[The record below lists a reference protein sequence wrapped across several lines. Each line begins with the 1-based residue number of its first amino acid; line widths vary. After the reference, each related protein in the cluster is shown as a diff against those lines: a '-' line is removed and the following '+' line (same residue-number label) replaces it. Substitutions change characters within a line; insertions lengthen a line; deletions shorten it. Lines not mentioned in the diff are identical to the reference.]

1 MPKKSKK
8 PLNWKLEEYARIN
21 NVAPEEI
28 EHFKEFEMEL
38 ERGRD
43 IPEQWSRELWP
54 PKLFP
59 KEALEFYQK
68 SERNIEIENKWLE
81 IAQTDPFKA
90 MIDVEND
97 LESLP
102 LVRNHVWTDVP
113 CHPCPC
119 PCQPDD
125 KLQDSPFLLPKVEK
139 HAEIINDILV
149 KSWET
154 QGSSCRDISVHKDQ
168 VLMSGQIKDVHGML
182 LYYFKCLN
190 VADDL
195 KQVIGVTE
203 CSLMRPPFLQANS
216 WLKTGN
222 GHVID
227 NLFSSKG
234 TPEQCRG
241 VLQFTHYIDD
251 DPALPK
257 YADNPNF
264 RSILG
269 GEYERKLYSPDQ
281 VMEQNVAMYSSLHA
295 NGPFRNALYDVKMRK
310 YIKEKYGVVIESLIQ
325 KWSKLCWNCGKA
337 SENLKKCGMCK
348 MSLYC
353 SKTCQIKDW
362 KRNHKLRHMVLGGY
376 FSEMNYIFE
385 NSENSQLPMRLTL
398 R

>member
-1 MPKKSKK
+1 MPKKSKRQ
-8 PLNWKLEEYARIN
+8 LHLEEYARIN

-38 ERGRD
+38 EPNRD
-43 IPEQWSRELWP
+43 IPENWSRELWP

-154 QGSSCRDISVHKDQ
+154 QGSSCQDISVDDKA
-168 VLMSGQIKDVHGML
+168 VLMSGQVKDVHGML

-190 VADDL
+190 VADNL

-203 CSLMRPPFLQANS
+203 FKDFMGDGMLYQQAS
-216 WLKTGN
+216 SFLKTDN
-222 GHVID
+222 GHILD
-227 NLFSSKG
+227 NLFNSRAP
-234 TPEQCRG
+234 PEVWRPT
-241 VLQFTHYIDD
+241 LTKTLYFDE
-251 DPALPK
+251 DPANPK
-257 YADNPNF
+257 YDKNPEF
-264 RSILG
+264 RSVVG
-269 GEYERKLYSPDQ
+269 RQNERILYSPDEM
-281 VMEQNVAMYSSLHA
+281 MERHIVLYNTLHVQ
-295 NGPFRNALYDVKMRK
+295 GPFKNHMYDVVMRK
-310 YIKEKYGVVIESLIQ
+310 YIKEKYGVEIESLIQ
-325 KWSKLCWNCGKA
+325 KWRKLCWECGKP
-337 SENLKKCGMCK
+337 SENLKKCSKCK
-348 MSLYC
+348 LALYC
-353 SKTCQIKDW
+353 TKFCQIKDW
-362 KRNHKLRHMVLGGY
+362 KRAHKLHHIGW
-376 FSEMNYIFE
+376 SEIINEI
-385 NSENSQLPMRLTL
+385 NNL
-398 R
+398 